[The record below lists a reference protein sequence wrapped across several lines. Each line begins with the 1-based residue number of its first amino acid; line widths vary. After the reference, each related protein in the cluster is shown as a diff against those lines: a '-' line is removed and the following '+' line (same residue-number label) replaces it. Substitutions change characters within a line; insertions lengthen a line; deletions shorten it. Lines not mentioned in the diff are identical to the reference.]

1 MQAEATA
8 YTHFHIQ
15 ADKRS
20 TRADFEIFNELMT
33 KRDMS
38 IEKVVNAVD
47 IAGDKLPYVENLYKQ
62 IKDEVEKLQHI
73 RQGLLN
79 DIDALKYKLS
89 VLDKTAFSCEQDCKR
104 KEQQVEE
111 LTAQK
116 DRLEKWIAN
125 ISNSDDE
132 LKRLVKENV
141 KAALS
146 ENK

>member
-1 MQAEATA
+1 
-8 YTHFHIQ
+8 
-15 ADKRS
+15 
-20 TRADFEIFNELMT
+20 MT